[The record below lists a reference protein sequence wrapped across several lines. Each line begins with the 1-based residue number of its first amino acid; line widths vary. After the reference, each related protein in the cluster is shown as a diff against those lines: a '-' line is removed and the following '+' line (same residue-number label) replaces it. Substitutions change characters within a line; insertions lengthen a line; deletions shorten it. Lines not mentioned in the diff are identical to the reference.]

1 MSSTETTPSG
11 DGRRPVVSDEEF
23 YADEAFVLD
32 NMRPATIE
40 GWSTR
45 IFDAGTGEPIVFV
58 PILGGLEVVYAKQ
71 LRELQNENRVILH
84 ERTESL
90 HKRVPVGPRVEEV
103 RRVLDHLGLERAHI
117 VGLGEAGITTYNFG
131 RQYPDRVRSLTVLCC
146 GPLYRVKPY
155 WLTKRIVE
163 PAIDRLPVEHLL
175 PDALIRR
182 FVVKTTSGDGP
193 LPAHLISHMVERVP
207 NQMRVHKY
215 SVAPIEH
222 RHDMYPWA
230 HTLDVPVLLINRD
243 DDKVAPVDEM
253 RELAAL
259 LPQCFGYEVL
269 RDGGRFVTYTW
280 ADRVNELLRDF
291 HRKVETGA
299 TPASVAAPT

>member
-1 MSSTETTPSG
+1 MPGAETLEATRRRDTVG
-11 DGRRPVVSDEEF
+11 DDEF
-23 YADEAFVLD
+23 FADERFVLD
-32 NMRPATIE
+32 GMQPATID

-45 IFDAGTGEPIVFV
+45 IFDQGEGEAIVFV

-71 LRELQNENRVILH
+71 LRVFAATNRVLLH

-90 HKRVPVGPRVEEV
+90 DRRVPVGPRVDEI
-103 RRVLDHLGLERAHI
+103 RKVLDHLGIERAHI

-131 RQYPDRVRSLTVLCC
+131 REHRDRCLSLTVLCC

-155 WLTKRIVE
+155 WLTKNVIE
-163 PAIDRLPVEHLL
+163 PAIDHLPLEYL
-175 PDALIRR
+175 PTDGLIRS
-182 FVVKTTSGDGP
+182 FVVKTTSGNGP
-193 LPAHLISHMVERVP
+193 LPKHLIRHMVERIP

-230 HTLDVPVLLINRD
+230 HTLDVPVLLVNRD

-253 RELAAL
+253 GDLARL
-259 LPQCFGYEVL
+259 LPRCYGYEVL
-269 RDGGRFVTYTW
+269 SDGGRFVTYTW
-280 ADRVNELLRDF
+280 ADRVNELLRGF
-291 HRKVETGA
+291 FARLAAGEPPSG
-299 TPASVAAPT
+299 PGGVA

>member
-1 MSSTETTPSG
+1 MSTAERLPA
-11 DGRRPVVSDEEF
+11 DERPRPIVTDEEF
-23 YADEAFVLD
+23 FTDEKFVLD
-32 NMRPATIE
+32 GMKPATIE

-45 IFDAGTGEPIVFV
+45 IYDEGEGDPIIFV

-71 LRELQNENRVILH
+71 LREFATTNRVVLH

-90 HKRVPVGPRVEEV
+90 DRRVPVGPRVDEL
-103 RRVLDHLGLERAHI
+103 RKVLDHLEIERAHV

-131 RQYPDRVRSLTVLCC
+131 REHPDRVRSLTVLCC

-163 PAIDRLPVEHLL
+163 PAIDRLPVERLL
-175 PDALIRR
+175 PDSLIVK

-193 LPAHLISHMVERVP
+193 LPVHLIEHMVRSVP
-207 NQMRVHKY
+207 NQLRVHKY

-222 RHDMYPWA
+222 RHDMYAWA
-230 HTLDVPVLLINRD
+230 HTLQMPVLLINRD

-253 RELAAL
+253 AELVRL
-259 LPQCFGYEVL
+259 LPQCYGYVVL
-269 RDGGRFVTYTW
+269 HDGGRFITYTW

-291 HRKVETGA
+291 HDKVGRGV
-299 TPASVAAPT
+299 PPLSVGEGR